1 MKRFL
6 VLAFLLPNAAL
17 AQQAAPVDVIP
28 WLQSQR
34 NTALDAAAQC
44 GATLTVLQNKL
55 NEVEKQ
61 LAEAKKEPAKEK

>member
-1 MKRFL
+1 MKRLL

-17 AQQAAPVDVIP
+17 AQQAASPVDVIP

-44 GATLTVLQNKL
+44 GATVTALQAKIADL
-55 NEVEKQ
+55 EKQ
-61 LAEAKKEPAKEK
+61 LAEAKKEPAK